1 MVWACFGKLCPN
13 CAMLKSCKECV
24 DGYWTDITLSLGLS
38 KRFTCSGRW
47 MYRGILAVEPK
58 RILSYVIYIY
68 IHLSVVGRFQGREHT
83 SLKQKLDAS
92 YESQWKPMIA
102 SCWERHLISRSNG
115 NRSEQETRW
124 RWVFESLSLNQCGIA
139 MPCKIVTRF
148 DSLEVGQAFFF
159 HEIFCR
165 GNAFQIAHPG
175 PWDSVWSWIVVVA
188 YGWARCCVWRVLLIL
203 SQMLQ
208 SDVECMDAGLKKLVK
223 HGKALIAKASSFNA
237 KQAWVRN
244 HMADLLPSLTES
256 ILYIILQYT
265 AIFGCLWMMTIWT
278 YYQGSPFFSDASSV
292 FLRNSC
298 SRDVLVTG
306 FCLIRFLWWNLDGT
320 ISWVLWALF
329 IVHFFVLDVRSSSRS
344 WGTWEVLTEDSDSE
358 GRNLKFLVGE
368 AVTAECLVSRGFD

>member
-1 MVWACFGKLCPN
+1 MRQRMVMDSGGGLRVGSLLRLACASNSKPDVAIRCGMHGCWA
-13 CAMLKSCKECV
+13 
-24 DGYWTDITLSLGLS
+24 
-38 KRFTCSGRW
+38 
-47 MYRGILAVEPK
+47 
-58 RILSYVIYIY
+58 
-68 IHLSVVGRFQGREHT
+68 
-83 SLKQKLDAS
+83 
-92 YESQWKPMIA
+92 
-102 SCWERHLISRSNG
+102 
-115 NRSEQETRW
+115 QE
-124 RWVFESLSLNQCGIA
+124 V
-139 MPCKIVTRF
+139 
-148 DSLEVGQAFFF
+148 
-159 HEIFCR
+159 
-165 GNAFQIAHPG
+165 
-175 PWDSVWSWIVVVA
+175 
-188 YGWARCCVWRVLLIL
+188 
-203 SQMLQ
+203 
-208 SDVECMDAGLKKLVK
+208 
-223 HGKALIAKASSFNA
+223 GKALIAKASSFNA

-256 ILYIILQYT
+256 ILYIYIYT